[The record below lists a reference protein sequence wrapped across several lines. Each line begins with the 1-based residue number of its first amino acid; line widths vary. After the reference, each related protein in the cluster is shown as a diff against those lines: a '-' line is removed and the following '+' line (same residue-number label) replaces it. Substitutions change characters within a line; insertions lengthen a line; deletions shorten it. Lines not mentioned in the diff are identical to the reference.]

1 MCKRSKYCTEQL
13 QRFSQSL
20 VDGCQIFP
28 SAFGIVRESDNPS
41 KRLELEETLRSSLE
55 DLEYHLA
62 TADEQFLGGDVHYPV
77 IMVVVTSVRS
87 NLAKGRIAV
96 LSPLAA
102 ANGFVRS

>member
-1 MCKRSKYCTEQL
+1 
-13 QRFSQSL
+13 